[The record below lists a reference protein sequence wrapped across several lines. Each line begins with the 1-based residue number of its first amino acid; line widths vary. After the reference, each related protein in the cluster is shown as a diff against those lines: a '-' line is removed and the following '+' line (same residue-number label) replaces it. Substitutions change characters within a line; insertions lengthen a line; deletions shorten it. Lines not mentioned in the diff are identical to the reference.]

1 MTYFWFQLW
10 REWKLSVAEIVN
22 FFPES
27 NIIFSG
33 SWVLILENIE
43 KSYLQENFYKL
54 GWTIKIFELDFFAN
68 IEDIYELTLKSD
80 LEAVYEEILKYSE
93 KSEWKF
99 KYSLNLFWS
108 KNLKLENIL
117 KNTKKIFKSKNIS
130 ARYFNKDDWKN
141 LSSGQIIWNNIL
153 KKWFDFNLVDLWG
166 IFYFWKTIQVQDIDS
181 YSKRDFSK
189 NRDMQV
195 GMLPPKL
202 CQIMINIWRKN
213 IFKNIENL
221 NIYDPFVGLAT
232 VLIEALN
239 MGILWVFW
247 SDLNEKMVDESRKNI
262 SDFISK
268 NLLKNISFKIEK
280 LNAKFINESEI
291 LQKEKIDL
299 IVTEWYLW
307 EIMTKKNIS
316 LDRINKQ
323 KESLLSIYSKFF
335 ENLAKVDFSWKI
347 VICFPFWELNGKFI
361 YFNEILEILNKFCV
375 IENIFKNSEINLSSK
390 SGSLLYKREKQ
401 LVWREIFKLKI
412 KKI

>member
-33 SWVLILENIE
+33 SWVLILGNIE

-68 IEDIYELTLKSD
+68 IEDIYESI
-80 LEAVYEEILKYSE
+80 LETALNT
-93 KSEWKF
+93 EWKF
-99 KYSLNLFWS
+99 KYSLNLFWEKS
-108 KNLKLENIL
+108 LKLENIL
-117 KNTKKIFKSKNIS
+117 KKTKNLLKNKSIS

-141 LSSGQIIWNNIL
+141 LSSAQILGNSIL
-153 KKWFDFNLVDLWG
+153 KKWFDFNIINLWN
-166 IFYFWKTIQVQDIDS
+166 IFYFGKTLEVQDIDS

-202 CQIMINIWRKN
+202 CQMMINIWKESKDCESKN
-213 IFKNIENL
+213 V
-221 NIYDPFVGLAT
+221 YDPFVWLGT

-239 MGILWVFW
+239 MWIPQVFW
-247 SDLNEKMVDESRKNI
+247 SDLSEKMVDESRKNI

-268 NLLKNISFKIEK
+268 NWLKNISFKIEK

-291 LQKEKIDL
+291 LKKEKIDL

-347 VICFPFWELNGKFI
+347 VICFPFWEINGKFI
-361 YFNEILEILNKFCV
+361 YFDEILEILNKFCV

-401 LVWREIFKLKI
+401 LVWREIYLVSLK
-412 KKI
+412 KN

>member
-10 REWKLSVAEIVN
+10 REWKLSVAELIN
-22 FFPES
+22 FFPKSE
-27 NIIFSG
+27 IIFCG
-33 SWVLILENIE
+33 SWVLILGNIE

-68 IEDIYELTLKSD
+68 IEDIYESI
-80 LEAVYEEILKYSE
+80 LETALNT
-93 KSEWKF
+93 EWKF
-99 KYSLNLFWS
+99 KYSLNLFWNKS
-108 KNLKLENIL
+108 LKLENIL
-117 KNTKKIFKSKNIS
+117 KKTKNLLKNKSIS

-141 LSSGQIIWNNIL
+141 LSSAQILGNSIL
-153 KKWFDFNLVDLWG
+153 KKWFDFNIINLWN
-166 IFYFWKTIQVQDIDS
+166 IFYFGKTLEVQDIDA

-202 CQIMINIWRKN
+202 CQMMINIWKESKDCESKN
-213 IFKNIENL
+213 V
-221 NIYDPFVGLAT
+221 YDPFVWLGT

-239 MGILWVFW
+239 MWIPQVFW
-247 SDLNEKMVDESRKNI
+247 SDLSEKMVDESRKNI

-335 ENLAKVDFSWKI
+335 ENLAKVDFSWRI

>member
-33 SWVLILENIE
+33 SWVLILGNIE

-68 IEDIYELTLKSD
+68 IEDIYESI
-80 LEAVYEEILKYSE
+80 LETALNT
-93 KSEWKF
+93 EWKF
-99 KYSLNLFWS
+99 KYSLNLFWDKS
-108 KNLKLENIL
+108 LKLENIL
-117 KNTKKIFKSKNIS
+117 KKTKNLLKNKSIS

-141 LSSGQIIWNNIL
+141 LSSAQILGNSIL
-153 KKWFDFNLVDLWG
+153 KKWLDFNIINLWN
-166 IFYFWKTIQVQDIDS
+166 IFYFGKTLEVQDIDA

-202 CQIMINIWRKN
+202 CQMMINIWKESKDCESKN
-213 IFKNIENL
+213 V
-221 NIYDPFVGLAT
+221 YDPFVWLGT

-239 MGILWVFW
+239 MWIPQVFW
-247 SDLNEKMVDESRKNI
+247 SDLSEKMVDESRKNI

-335 ENLAKVDFSWKI
+335 ENLAKVDFPWRI

>member
-1 MTYFWFQLW
+1 MNYFWFQLW
-10 REWKLSVAEIVN
+10 REWKLSIAEILAI
-22 FFPES
+22 FPDSE
-27 NIIFSG
+27 ILFSG
-33 SWVLILENIE
+33 SSVLILWNILKE
-43 KSYLQENFYKL
+43 DILVNFSKIW
-54 GWTIKIFELDFFAN
+54 WTIKVFEL
-68 IEDIYELTLKSD
+68 ELQPD
-80 LEAVYEEILKYSE
+80 LEAVYSEILEYSQ

-347 VICFPFWELNGKFI
+347 VICFPFWELNWKYI
-361 YFNEILEILNKFCV
+361 YFSEILETLQKHCI
-375 IENIFKNSEINLSSK
+375 IESIFENTEFNLATK
-390 SGSLLYKREKQ
+390 TWSLLYKREKQ

-412 KKI
+412 RK

>member
-1 MTYFWFQLW
+1 
-10 REWKLSVAEIVN
+10 
-22 FFPES
+22 
-27 NIIFSG
+27 
-33 SWVLILENIE
+33 
-43 KSYLQENFYKL
+43 
-54 GWTIKIFELDFFAN
+54 
-68 IEDIYELTLKSD
+68 
-80 LEAVYEEILKYSE
+80 
-93 KSEWKF
+93 
-99 KYSLNLFWS
+99 
-108 KNLKLENIL
+108 
-117 KNTKKIFKSKNIS
+117 
-130 ARYFNKDDWKN
+130 
-141 LSSGQIIWNNIL
+141 
-153 KKWFDFNLVDLWG
+153 
-166 IFYFWKTIQVQDIDS
+166 
-181 YSKRDFSK
+181 
-189 NRDMQV
+189 
-195 GMLPPKL
+195 MLPPKL
-202 CQIMINIWRKN
+202 CQIMINIWINREKLWEKWD
-213 IFKNIENL
+213 FS
-221 NIYDPFVGLAT
+221 IYDPFVWLGT

-239 MGILWVFW
+239 SWYSRVFW
-247 SDLNEKMVDESRKNI
+247 SDLSEKMVDESRKNI
-262 SDFISK
+262 SDFINK

-323 KESLLSIYSKFF
+323 KESLLSIYLKFF
-335 ENLAKVDFSWKI
+335 ENLAKVDFSWRI

>member
-33 SWVLILENIE
+33 SWVLILGNIE

-68 IEDIYELTLKSD
+68 IEDIYESI
-80 LEAVYEEILKYSE
+80 LETALNT
-93 KSEWKF
+93 EWKF
-99 KYSLNLFWS
+99 KYSLNLFWDKS
-108 KNLKLENIL
+108 LKLENIL
-117 KNTKKIFKSKNIS
+117 KKTKNLLKNKSIS

-141 LSSGQIIWNNIL
+141 LSSAQILGNSIL
-153 KKWFDFNLVDLWG
+153 KKWFDFNIINLWN
-166 IFYFWKTIQVQDIDS
+166 IFYFGKTLEVQDIDS

-202 CQIMINIWRKN
+202 CQMMINIWKESKDCESKN
-213 IFKNIENL
+213 V
-221 NIYDPFVGLAT
+221 YDPFVWLGT

-239 MGILWVFW
+239 MWIPQVFW
-247 SDLNEKMVDESRKNI
+247 SDLSEKMVDESRKNI

-268 NLLKNISFKIEK
+268 NWLKNISFKIEK

-307 EIMTKKNIS
+307 EIMTKKNTS

-347 VICFPFWELNGKFI
+347 VICLPFWELNGKFI

>member
-33 SWVLILENIE
+33 SWVLILGNIE

-68 IEDIYELTLKSD
+68 IEDIYESI
-80 LEAVYEEILKYSE
+80 LETALNT
-93 KSEWKF
+93 EWKF
-99 KYSLNLFWS
+99 KYSLNLFWEKS
-108 KNLKLENIL
+108 LKLEDIL
-117 KNTKKIFKSKNIS
+117 KKTKNLLKNKSIS

-141 LSSGQIIWNNIL
+141 LSSAQILGNSIL
-153 KKWFDFNLVDLWG
+153 KKWFDFNIINLWN
-166 IFYFWKTIQVQDIDS
+166 IFYFGKTLEVQDIDS

-202 CQIMINIWRKN
+202 CQMMINIWKESKDCESKN
-213 IFKNIENL
+213 V
-221 NIYDPFVGLAT
+221 YDPFVWLGT

-239 MGILWVFW
+239 MWIPQVFW
-247 SDLNEKMVDESRKNI
+247 SDLSEKMVDESRKNI

-335 ENLAKVDFSWKI
+335 ENLAKVDFSWRI

>member
-1 MTYFWFQLW
+1 MNYFWFQLW
-10 REWKLSVAEIVN
+10 REWKLSIAEILAV
-22 FFPES
+22 FPDCEVL
-27 NIIFSG
+27 FSG
-33 SWVLILENIE
+33 NSILILWNISKE
-43 KSYLQENFYKL
+43 DISTNFSKI
-54 GWTIKIFELDFFAN
+54 GWTIKVF
-68 IEDIYELTLKSD
+68 ELTLKSD

-347 VICFPFWELNGKFI
+347 VICFPFWELNWKYI
-361 YFNEILEILNKFCV
+361 YFSEILETLQKHCIIESIFENTKF
-375 IENIFKNSEINLSSK
+375 NLATK
-390 SGSLLYKREKQ
+390 TWSLLYKREKQ

-412 KKI
+412 RK

>member
-10 REWKLSVAEIVN
+10 REWKLSVAELIN
-22 FFPES
+22 FFPKSE
-27 NIIFSG
+27 IIFCG
-33 SWVLILENIE
+33 SWVLILGNIE

-68 IEDIYELTLKSD
+68 IEDIYESI
-80 LEAVYEEILKYSE
+80 LETALNT
-93 KSEWKF
+93 EWKF
-99 KYSLNLFWS
+99 KYSLNLFWEKS
-108 KNLKLENIL
+108 LKLENIL
-117 KNTKKIFKSKNIS
+117 KKTKNLLKNKSIS

-141 LSSGQIIWNNIL
+141 LSSAQILGNSIL
-153 KKWFDFNLVDLWG
+153 KKWFDFNIINLWN
-166 IFYFWKTIQVQDIDS
+166 IFYFGKTLEVQDIDS

-202 CQIMINIWRKN
+202 CQMMINIWKESKDCESKN
-213 IFKNIENL
+213 V
-221 NIYDPFVGLAT
+221 YDPFVWLGT

-239 MGILWVFW
+239 MWIPQVFW
-247 SDLNEKMVDESRKNI
+247 SDLSEKMVDESRKNI

-268 NLLKNISFKIEK
+268 NWLKNISFKIEK

-347 VICFPFWELNGKFI
+347 VICFPFWELNWKYI
-361 YFNEILEILNKFCV
+361 YFSEILETLQKHCI
-375 IENIFKNSEINLSSK
+375 IENIFENTEFNLATK
-390 SGSLLYKREKQ
+390 TWSLLYKRKKQ
-401 LVWREIFKLKI
+401 LVWREIYLVSLK
-412 KKI
+412 KN

>member
-33 SWVLILENIE
+33 SWVLILGNIE

-68 IEDIYELTLKSD
+68 IEDIYESI
-80 LEAVYEEILKYSE
+80 LETALNT
-93 KSEWKF
+93 EWKF
-99 KYSLNLFWS
+99 KYSLNLFWDKS
-108 KNLKLENIL
+108 LKLENIL
-117 KNTKKIFKSKNIS
+117 KKTKNLLKNKSIS

-141 LSSGQIIWNNIL
+141 LSSAQILGNSIL
-153 KKWFDFNLVDLWG
+153 KKWFDFNIINLWN
-166 IFYFWKTIQVQDIDS
+166 IFYFGKTLEVQDIDA

-202 CQIMINIWRKN
+202 CQMMINIWKESKDCESKN
-213 IFKNIENL
+213 V
-221 NIYDPFVGLAT
+221 YDPFVWLGT

-239 MGILWVFW
+239 MWIPQVFW
-247 SDLNEKMVDESRKNI
+247 SDLSEKMVDESRKNI

-335 ENLAKVDFSWKI
+335 ENLAKVDFSWRI

>member
-33 SWVLILENIE
+33 SWVLILGNIE

-68 IEDIYELTLKSD
+68 IEDIYESI
-80 LEAVYEEILKYSE
+80 LETALNT
-93 KSEWKF
+93 EWKF
-99 KYSLNLFWS
+99 KYSLNLFWEKS
-108 KNLKLENIL
+108 LKLENIL
-117 KNTKKIFKSKNIS
+117 KKTKNLLKNKSIS

-141 LSSGQIIWNNIL
+141 LSSAQILRNSIL
-153 KKWFDFNLVDLWG
+153 KKWFDFNIINLWN
-166 IFYFWKTIQVQDIDS
+166 IFYFGKTLEVQDIDS

-202 CQIMINIWRKN
+202 CQMMINIWKESKDCESKN
-213 IFKNIENL
+213 V
-221 NIYDPFVGLAT
+221 YDPFVWLGT

-239 MGILWVFW
+239 MWIPQVFW
-247 SDLNEKMVDESRKNI
+247 SDLSEKMVDESRKNI

-268 NLLKNISFKIEK
+268 NWLKNISFKIEK

-291 LQKEKIDL
+291 LKKEKIDL

-347 VICFPFWELNGKFI
+347 VICFPFWEINGKFI
-361 YFNEILEILNKFCV
+361 YFDEILEILNKFCV

>member
-33 SWVLILENIE
+33 SWVLILGNIE

-68 IEDIYELTLKSD
+68 IEDIYESI
-80 LEAVYEEILKYSE
+80 LETALNT
-93 KSEWKF
+93 EWKF
-99 KYSLNLFWS
+99 KYSLNLFWEKS
-108 KNLKLENIL
+108 LKLENIL
-117 KNTKKIFKSKNIS
+117 KKTKNLLKNKSIS

-141 LSSGQIIWNNIL
+141 LSSAQILGNSIL
-153 KKWFDFNLVDLWG
+153 KKWFDFNIINLWN
-166 IFYFWKTIQVQDIDS
+166 IFYFGKTLEVQDIDS

-202 CQIMINIWRKN
+202 CQMMINIWKESKDCESKN
-213 IFKNIENL
+213 V
-221 NIYDPFVGLAT
+221 YDPFVWLGT

-239 MGILWVFW
+239 MWIPKVFW
-247 SDLNEKMVDESRKNI
+247 SDLSEKMVDESRKNI

-268 NLLKNISFKIEK
+268 NWLKNISFKIEK

-291 LQKEKIDL
+291 LKKEKIDL

-335 ENLAKVDFSWKI
+335 ENLAKVDFSWRI

>member
-33 SWVLILENIE
+33 SWVLILGNIE

-68 IEDIYELTLKSD
+68 IEDIYESI
-80 LEAVYEEILKYSE
+80 LETALNT
-93 KSEWKF
+93 EWKF
-99 KYSLNLFWS
+99 KYSLNLFWNKS
-108 KNLKLENIL
+108 LKLENIL
-117 KNTKKIFKSKNIS
+117 KKTKNLLKNKSIS

-141 LSSGQIIWNNIL
+141 LSSAQILGNSIL
-153 KKWFDFNLVDLWG
+153 KKWFDFNIINLWN
-166 IFYFWKTIQVQDIDS
+166 IFYFGKTLEVQDIDA

-202 CQIMINIWRKN
+202 CQMMINIWKESKDCESKN
-213 IFKNIENL
+213 V
-221 NIYDPFVGLAT
+221 YDPFVWLGT

-239 MGILWVFW
+239 MWIPQVFW
-247 SDLNEKMVDESRKNI
+247 SDLSEKMVDESRKDI

-347 VICFPFWELNGKFI
+347 VICFPFWELNWKYI
-361 YFNEILEILNKFCV
+361 YFSEILETLQKHCI
-375 IENIFKNSEINLSSK
+375 IENIFENTEFNLATK
-390 SGSLLYKREKQ
+390 TWSLLYKREKQ

-412 KKI
+412 KI

>member
-10 REWKLSVAEIVN
+10 REWKLSVAELIN
-22 FFPES
+22 FFPKSE
-27 NIIFSG
+27 IIFCG
-33 SWVLILENIE
+33 SWVLILGNIE

-68 IEDIYELTLKSD
+68 IEDIYESI
-80 LEAVYEEILKYSE
+80 LETALNT
-93 KSEWKF
+93 EWKF
-99 KYSLNLFWS
+99 KYSLNLFWNKS
-108 KNLKLENIL
+108 LKLENIL
-117 KNTKKIFKSKNIS
+117 KKTKNLLKNKSIS

-141 LSSGQIIWNNIL
+141 LSSAQILGNSIL
-153 KKWFDFNLVDLWG
+153 KKWFDFNIINLWN
-166 IFYFWKTIQVQDIDS
+166 IFYFGKTLEVQDIDA

-202 CQIMINIWRKN
+202 CQMMINIWKESKDCESKN
-213 IFKNIENL
+213 V
-221 NIYDPFVGLAT
+221 YDPFVWLGT

-239 MGILWVFW
+239 MWIPQVFW
-247 SDLNEKMVDESRKNI
+247 SDLSEKMVDESRKNI

-347 VICFPFWELNGKFI
+347 VICFPFWELNWKYI
-361 YFNEILEILNKFCV
+361 YFSEILETLQKHCI
-375 IENIFKNSEINLSSK
+375 IENIFENTEFNLATK
-390 SGSLLYKREKQ
+390 TWSLLYKREKQ

-412 KKI
+412 KI

>member
-33 SWVLILENIE
+33 SWVLILGNIE

-68 IEDIYELTLKSD
+68 IEDIYESI
-80 LEAVYEEILKYSE
+80 LETALNT
-93 KSEWKF
+93 EWKF
-99 KYSLNLFWS
+99 KYSLNLFWEKS
-108 KNLKLENIL
+108 LKLENIL
-117 KNTKKIFKSKNIS
+117 KKTKNLLKNKSIS

-141 LSSGQIIWNNIL
+141 LSSAQILGNSIL
-153 KKWFDFNLVDLWG
+153 KKWFDFNIINLWN
-166 IFYFWKTIQVQDIDS
+166 IFYFGKTLEVQDIDS

-202 CQIMINIWRKN
+202 CQMMINIWKESKDCESKN
-213 IFKNIENL
+213 V
-221 NIYDPFVGLAT
+221 YDPFVWLGT

-239 MGILWVFW
+239 MWIPKVFW
-247 SDLNEKMVDESRKNI
+247 SDLSEKMVDESRKNI

-268 NLLKNISFKIEK
+268 NWLKNISFKIEK

-299 IVTEWYLW
+299 IITEWYLW

-335 ENLAKVDFSWKI
+335 ENLVKVDFSWRI

-412 KKI
+412 KI

>member
-1 MTYFWFQLW
+1 MNYFGFQLG
-10 REWKLSVAEIVN
+10 REWKLSIAEILAI
-22 FFPES
+22 FPDSE
-27 NIIFSG
+27 ILFSG
-33 SWVLILENIE
+33 SSVLILGNILKE
-43 KSYLQENFYKL
+43 DISTNFSKI
-54 GWTIKIFELDFFAN
+54 GGTIKIFELDFFAN
-68 IEDIYELTLKSD
+68 IEDIYESI
-80 LEAVYEEILKYSE
+80 LETALNTEG
-93 KSEWKF
+93 KF
-99 KYSLNLFWS
+99 KYSLNLFGDKS
-108 KNLKLENIL
+108 LKLENIL
-117 KNTKKIFKSKNIS
+117 KKTKNLLKNKSIS
-130 ARYFNKDDWKN
+130 ARYFNKDDGKN
-141 LSSGQIIWNNIL
+141 LSSAQILGNSIL
-153 KKWFDFNLVDLWG
+153 KKGLDFNIINLG
-166 IFYFWKTIQVQDIDS
+166 NIFYFGKTLEVQDIDA

-202 CQIMINIWRKN
+202 CQMMINIGKESKDCESKN
-213 IFKNIENL
+213 V
-221 NIYDPFVGLAT
+221 YDPFVGLGT

-239 MGILWVFW
+239 MGIPQVFG
-247 SDLNEKMVDESRKNI
+247 SDLSEKMVDESRKNI

-299 IVTEWYLW
+299 IVTEGYLG

-335 ENLAKVDFSWKI
+335 ENLAKVDFPGRI

-401 LVWREIFKLKI
+401 LVGREIFKLKI

>member
-33 SWVLILENIE
+33 SWVLILGNIE

-68 IEDIYELTLKSD
+68 IEDIYESI
-80 LEAVYEEILKYSE
+80 LETALNT
-93 KSEWKF
+93 EWKF
-99 KYSLNLFWS
+99 KYSLNLFWEKS
-108 KNLKLENIL
+108 LKLENIL
-117 KNTKKIFKSKNIS
+117 KKTKNLLKNKSIS

-141 LSSGQIIWNNIL
+141 LSSAQILGNSIL
-153 KKWFDFNLVDLWG
+153 KKWFDFNIINLWN
-166 IFYFWKTIQVQDIDS
+166 IFYFGKTLEVQDIDA

-202 CQIMINIWRKN
+202 CQMMINIWKESKDCESKN
-213 IFKNIENL
+213 V
-221 NIYDPFVGLAT
+221 YDPFVWLGT

-239 MGILWVFW
+239 MWIPQVFW
-247 SDLNEKMVDESRKNI
+247 SDLSEKMVDESRKNI
-262 SDFISK
+262 SDFINK

-335 ENLAKVDFSWKI
+335 ENLAKVDFSWRI

>member
-33 SWVLILENIE
+33 SWVLILGNIE

-68 IEDIYELTLKSD
+68 IEDIYESI
-80 LEAVYEEILKYSE
+80 LETALNT
-93 KSEWKF
+93 EWKF
-99 KYSLNLFWS
+99 KYSLNLFWEKS
-108 KNLKLENIL
+108 LKLENIL
-117 KNTKKIFKSKNIS
+117 KKTKNLLKNKSIS

-141 LSSGQIIWNNIL
+141 LSSAQILGNSIL
-153 KKWFDFNLVDLWG
+153 KKWFDFNIINLWN
-166 IFYFWKTIQVQDIDS
+166 IFYFGKTLEVQDIDS

-195 GMLPPKL
+195 WMLPPKL
-202 CQIMINIWRKN
+202 CQMMINIWKESKDCESKN
-213 IFKNIENL
+213 V
-221 NIYDPFVGLAT
+221 YDPFVWLGT

-239 MGILWVFW
+239 MWISQVFW
-247 SDLNEKMVDESRKNI
+247 SDLSEKMVDESRKNI

>member
-33 SWVLILENIE
+33 SWVLILGNIE

-68 IEDIYELTLKSD
+68 IEDIYESI
-80 LEAVYEEILKYSE
+80 LETALNT
-93 KSEWKF
+93 EWKF
-99 KYSLNLFWS
+99 KYSLNLFWEKS
-108 KNLKLENIL
+108 LKLENIL
-117 KNTKKIFKSKNIS
+117 KKTKNLLKNKSIS

-141 LSSGQIIWNNIL
+141 LSSAQILGNSIL
-153 KKWFDFNLVDLWG
+153 KKWFDFNIINLWN
-166 IFYFWKTIQVQDIDS
+166 IFYFGKTLEVQDIDS

-189 NRDMQV
+189 NRDIQV

-202 CQIMINIWRKN
+202 CQMMINIWKESKDCESKN
-213 IFKNIENL
+213 V
-221 NIYDPFVGLAT
+221 YDPFVWLGT

-239 MGILWVFW
+239 MWISQVFW
-247 SDLNEKMVDESRKNI
+247 SDLSEKMVDESRKNI

>member
-10 REWKLSVAEIVN
+10 REWKLSVAELIN
-22 FFPES
+22 FFPKSE
-27 NIIFSG
+27 IIFCG
-33 SWVLILENIE
+33 SWVLILGNIE

-68 IEDIYELTLKSD
+68 IEDIYESI
-80 LEAVYEEILKYSE
+80 LETALNT
-93 KSEWKF
+93 EWKF
-99 KYSLNLFWS
+99 KYSLNLFWEKS
-108 KNLKLENIL
+108 LKLENIL
-117 KNTKKIFKSKNIS
+117 KKTKNLLKNKSIS

-141 LSSGQIIWNNIL
+141 LSSAQILGNSIL
-153 KKWFDFNLVDLWG
+153 KKWFDFNIINLWN
-166 IFYFWKTIQVQDIDS
+166 IFYFGKTLEVQDIDS

-202 CQIMINIWRKN
+202 CQMMINIWKESKDCESKN
-213 IFKNIENL
+213 V
-221 NIYDPFVGLAT
+221 YDPFVWLGT

-239 MGILWVFW
+239 MWIPQVFW
-247 SDLNEKMVDESRKNI
+247 SDLSEKMVDESRKNI

-268 NLLKNISFKIEK
+268 NWLKNISFKIEK

-347 VICFPFWELNGKFI
+347 VICFPFWELNWKYI
-361 YFNEILEILNKFCV
+361 YFSEILETLQKHCI
-375 IENIFKNSEINLSSK
+375 IENIFENTEFNLATK
-390 SGSLLYKREKQ
+390 TWSLLYKREKQ
-401 LVWREIFKLKI
+401 LVWREIYLVSLK
-412 KKI
+412 KN

>member
-10 REWKLSVAEIVN
+10 REWKLSVAELIN
-22 FFPES
+22 FFPKSE
-27 NIIFSG
+27 IIFCG
-33 SWVLILENIE
+33 SWVLILGNIE

-68 IEDIYELTLKSD
+68 IEDIYESI
-80 LEAVYEEILKYSE
+80 LETALNT
-93 KSEWKF
+93 EWKF
-99 KYSLNLFWS
+99 KYSLNLFWKKS
-108 KNLKLENIL
+108 LKLENIL
-117 KNTKKIFKSKNIS
+117 KKTKNLLKNKSIS

-141 LSSGQIIWNNIL
+141 LSSAQILGNSIL
-153 KKWFDFNLVDLWG
+153 KKWFDFNIINLWN
-166 IFYFWKTIQVQDIDS
+166 IFYFGKTLEVQDIDA

-202 CQIMINIWRKN
+202 CQMMINIWKESKDCESKN
-213 IFKNIENL
+213 V
-221 NIYDPFVGLAT
+221 YDPFVWLGT

-239 MGILWVFW
+239 MWIPQVFW
-247 SDLNEKMVDESRKNI
+247 SDLSEKMVDESRKNI

-335 ENLAKVDFSWKI
+335 ENLAKVDFSWRI

>member
-1 MTYFWFQLW
+1 MMYFWFQLW

-33 SWVLILENIE
+33 SWVLILGNIE

-54 GWTIKIFELDFFAN
+54 GWTIKIFELGFFAN
-68 IEDIYELTLKSD
+68 IEDIYESI
-80 LEAVYEEILKYSE
+80 LETALNT
-93 KSEWKF
+93 EWKF
-99 KYSLNLFWS
+99 KYSLNLFWEKS
-108 KNLKLENIL
+108 LKLENIL
-117 KNTKKIFKSKNIS
+117 KKTKNLLKNKSIS

-141 LSSGQIIWNNIL
+141 LSSAQILGNSIL
-153 KKWFDFNLVDLWG
+153 KKWFDFNIINLWN
-166 IFYFWKTIQVQDIDS
+166 IFYFGKTLEVQDIDS

-202 CQIMINIWRKN
+202 CQMMINIWKESKDCESKN
-213 IFKNIENL
+213 V
-221 NIYDPFVGLAT
+221 YDPFVWLGT

-239 MGILWVFW
+239 MWIPQVFW
-247 SDLNEKMVDESRKNI
+247 SDLSEKMVDESRKNI

-268 NLLKNISFKIEK
+268 NWLKNISFKIEK

-335 ENLAKVDFSWKI
+335 ENLAKVDFSWRI

-375 IENIFKNSEINLSSK
+375 IENIFKNNEINLSSK

>member
-33 SWVLILENIE
+33 SWVLILGNIE

-68 IEDIYELTLKSD
+68 IEDIYESI
-80 LEAVYEEILKYSE
+80 LETALNT
-93 KSEWKF
+93 EWKF
-99 KYSLNLFWS
+99 KYSLNLFWNKS
-108 KNLKLENIL
+108 LKLENIL
-117 KNTKKIFKSKNIS
+117 KKTKNLLKNKSIS

-141 LSSGQIIWNNIL
+141 LSSAQILGNSIL
-153 KKWFDFNLVDLWG
+153 KKWFDFNIINLWN
-166 IFYFWKTIQVQDIDS
+166 IFYFGKTLEVQDIDA

-202 CQIMINIWRKN
+202 CQMMINIWKESKDCESKN
-213 IFKNIENL
+213 V
-221 NIYDPFVGLAT
+221 YDPFVWLGT

-239 MGILWVFW
+239 MWIPQVFW
-247 SDLNEKMVDESRKNI
+247 SDLSEKMVDESRKNI

-268 NLLKNISFKIEK
+268 NLLKNISFKIETS
-280 LNAKFINESEI
+280 NAKFINESEI

-347 VICFPFWELNGKFI
+347 VICFPFWELNWKYI
-361 YFNEILEILNKFCV
+361 YFSEILETLQKHCI
-375 IENIFKNSEINLSSK
+375 IENIFENTEFNLATK
-390 SGSLLYKREKQ
+390 TWSLLYKREKQ

-412 KKI
+412 KI

>member
-10 REWKLSVAEIVN
+10 REWKLSVAELIN
-22 FFPES
+22 FFPKSE
-27 NIIFSG
+27 IIFCG
-33 SWVLILENIE
+33 SWVLILGNIE

-68 IEDIYELTLKSD
+68 IEDIYESI
-80 LEAVYEEILKYSE
+80 LETALNT
-93 KSEWKF
+93 EWKF
-99 KYSLNLFWS
+99 KYSLNLFWEKS
-108 KNLKLENIL
+108 LKLENIL
-117 KNTKKIFKSKNIS
+117 KKTKNLLKNKSIS

-141 LSSGQIIWNNIL
+141 LSSAQILGNSIL
-153 KKWFDFNLVDLWG
+153 KKWFDFNIINLWN
-166 IFYFWKTIQVQDIDS
+166 IFYFGKTLEVQDIDS

-202 CQIMINIWRKN
+202 CQMMINIWKESKDCESKN
-213 IFKNIENL
+213 V
-221 NIYDPFVGLAT
+221 YDPFVWLGT

-239 MGILWVFW
+239 MWISQVFW
-247 SDLNEKMVDESRKNI
+247 SDLSEKMVDESRKNI

-268 NLLKNISFKIEK
+268 NWLKNISFKIEK

-335 ENLAKVDFSWKI
+335 ENLAKVDFSWRI

>member
-33 SWVLILENIE
+33 SWVLILGNIE

-68 IEDIYELTLKSD
+68 IEDIYESI
-80 LEAVYEEILKYSE
+80 LETALNT
-93 KSEWKF
+93 EWKF
-99 KYSLNLFWS
+99 KYSLNLFWEKS
-108 KNLKLENIL
+108 LKLENIL
-117 KNTKKIFKSKNIS
+117 KKTKNLLKNKSIS

-141 LSSGQIIWNNIL
+141 LSSAQILGNSIL
-153 KKWFDFNLVDLWG
+153 KKWFDFNIINLWN
-166 IFYFWKTIQVQDIDS
+166 IFYFGKTLEVQDIDA

-202 CQIMINIWRKN
+202 CQMMINIWKESKDCESKN
-213 IFKNIENL
+213 V
-221 NIYDPFVGLAT
+221 YDPFVWLGT

-239 MGILWVFW
+239 SWYSRVFW
-247 SDLNEKMVDESRKNI
+247 SDLSEKMVDESRKNI
-262 SDFISK
+262 SDFINK

-335 ENLAKVDFSWKI
+335 ENLAKVDFPWRI

>member
-33 SWVLILENIE
+33 SWVLILGNIE

-68 IEDIYELTLKSD
+68 IEDIYESI
-80 LEAVYEEILKYSE
+80 LETALNT
-93 KSEWKF
+93 EWKF
-99 KYSLNLFWS
+99 KYSLNLFWNKS
-108 KNLKLENIL
+108 LKLENIL
-117 KNTKKIFKSKNIS
+117 KKTKNLLKNKSIS

-141 LSSGQIIWNNIL
+141 LSSAQILGNSIL
-153 KKWFDFNLVDLWG
+153 KKWFDFNIINLWN
-166 IFYFWKTIQVQDIDS
+166 IFYFGKTLEVQDIDA

-202 CQIMINIWRKN
+202 CQMMINIWKESKDCESKN
-213 IFKNIENL
+213 V
-221 NIYDPFVGLAT
+221 YDPFVWLGT

-239 MGILWVFW
+239 MWIPQVFW
-247 SDLNEKMVDESRKNI
+247 SDLSEKMVDESRKNI

-347 VICFPFWELNGKFI
+347 VICFPFWELNWKYI
-361 YFNEILEILNKFCV
+361 YFSEILETLQKHCI
-375 IENIFKNSEINLSSK
+375 IENIFENTEFNLATK
-390 SGSLLYKREKQ
+390 TWSLLYKREKQ

-412 KKI
+412 KI

>member
-10 REWKLSVAEIVN
+10 REWKLSLAEIVN

-33 SWVLILENIE
+33 SWVLILGNIE

-68 IEDIYELTLKSD
+68 IEDIYESI
-80 LEAVYEEILKYSE
+80 LETALNT
-93 KSEWKF
+93 EWKF
-99 KYSLNLFWS
+99 KYSLNLFWEKS
-108 KNLKLENIL
+108 LKLENIL
-117 KNTKKIFKSKNIS
+117 KKTKNLLKNKSIS

-141 LSSGQIIWNNIL
+141 LSSAQILGNSIL
-153 KKWFDFNLVDLWG
+153 KKWFDFNIINLWN
-166 IFYFWKTIQVQDIDS
+166 IFYFGKTLEVQDIDS

-202 CQIMINIWRKN
+202 CQMMINIWKESKDCESKN
-213 IFKNIENL
+213 V
-221 NIYDPFVGLAT
+221 YDPFVWLGT

-239 MGILWVFW
+239 MWISQVFW
-247 SDLNEKMVDESRKNI
+247 SDLSEKMVDESRKNI

-335 ENLAKVDFSWKI
+335 ENLAKVDFSWRI

>member
-33 SWVLILENIE
+33 SWVLILGNIE

-68 IEDIYELTLKSD
+68 IEDIYESV
-80 LEAVYEEILKYSE
+80 LETALNT
-93 KSEWKF
+93 EWKF
-99 KYSLNLFWS
+99 KYSLNLFWEKS
-108 KNLKLENIL
+108 LKLENIL
-117 KNTKKIFKSKNIS
+117 KKTKNLLKNKSIS

-141 LSSGQIIWNNIL
+141 LSSAQILGNSIL
-153 KKWFDFNLVDLWG
+153 KKWFDFNIINLWN
-166 IFYFWKTIQVQDIDS
+166 IFYFGKTLEVQDIDS

-202 CQIMINIWRKN
+202 CQMMINIWKESKDCESKN
-213 IFKNIENL
+213 V
-221 NIYDPFVGLAT
+221 YDPFVWLGT

-239 MGILWVFW
+239 MWISQVFW
-247 SDLNEKMVDESRKNI
+247 SDLSEKMVDESRKNI

-291 LQKEKIDL
+291 LKKEKIDL

-335 ENLAKVDFSWKI
+335 ENLAKVYFTLKF
-347 VICFPFWELNGKFI
+347 VICYPFW
-361 YFNEILEILNKFCV
+361 
-375 IENIFKNSEINLSSK
+375 
-390 SGSLLYKREKQ
+390 
-401 LVWREIFKLKI
+401 
-412 KKI
+412 

>member
-10 REWKLSVAEIVN
+10 REWKLSVAELIN
-22 FFPES
+22 FFPKSE
-27 NIIFSG
+27 IIFCG
-33 SWVLILENIE
+33 SWVLILGNIE

-68 IEDIYELTLKSD
+68 IEDIYESI
-80 LEAVYEEILKYSE
+80 LETALNT
-93 KSEWKF
+93 EWKF
-99 KYSLNLFWS
+99 KYSLNLFWEKS
-108 KNLKLENIL
+108 LKLENIL
-117 KNTKKIFKSKNIS
+117 KKTKNLLKNKLIS

-141 LSSGQIIWNNIL
+141 LSSAQILGNSIL
-153 KKWFDFNLVDLWG
+153 KKWFDFNIINLWN
-166 IFYFWKTIQVQDIDS
+166 IFYFGKTLEVQDIDS

-202 CQIMINIWRKN
+202 CQMMINIWKESKDCESKN
-213 IFKNIENL
+213 V
-221 NIYDPFVGLAT
+221 YDPFVWLGT

-239 MGILWVFW
+239 MWIPQVFW
-247 SDLNEKMVDESRKNI
+247 SDLSEKMVDESRKNI

-268 NLLKNISFKIEK
+268 NWLKNISFKIEK

-347 VICFPFWELNGKFI
+347 VICFPFWEINGKFI
-361 YFNEILEILNKFCV
+361 YFDETLEILNKFCV
-375 IENIFKNSEINLSSK
+375 IENIFKSSEINLSSK

>member
-10 REWKLSVAEIVN
+10 REWKLSVAELIN
-22 FFPES
+22 FFPKSE
-27 NIIFSG
+27 IIFCG
-33 SWVLILENIE
+33 SWVLILGNIE

-68 IEDIYELTLKSD
+68 IEDIYESI
-80 LEAVYEEILKYSE
+80 LETALNT
-93 KSEWKF
+93 EWKF
-99 KYSLNLFWS
+99 KYSLNLFWEKS
-108 KNLKLENIL
+108 LKLENIL
-117 KNTKKIFKSKNIS
+117 KKTKNLLKNKSIS

-141 LSSGQIIWNNIL
+141 LSSAQILGNSIL
-153 KKWFDFNLVDLWG
+153 KKWFDFNIINLWN
-166 IFYFWKTIQVQDIDS
+166 IFYFGKTLEVQDIDS

-202 CQIMINIWRKN
+202 CQMMINIWKESKDCESKN
-213 IFKNIENL
+213 V
-221 NIYDPFVGLAT
+221 YDPFVWLGT

-239 MGILWVFW
+239 MWISQVFW
-247 SDLNEKMVDESRKNI
+247 SDLSEKMVDESRKNI

-335 ENLAKVDFSWKI
+335 ENLAKVDFYWSI

>member
-1 MTYFWFQLW
+1 MSYFWFQLW

-33 SWVLILENIE
+33 SWVLILGNIE

-68 IEDIYELTLKSD
+68 IEDIYESI
-80 LEAVYEEILKYSE
+80 LETALNT
-93 KSEWKF
+93 EWKF
-99 KYSLNLFWS
+99 KYSLNLFWEKS
-108 KNLKLENIL
+108 LKLENIL
-117 KNTKKIFKSKNIS
+117 KKTKNLLKNKSIS

-141 LSSGQIIWNNIL
+141 LSSAQILGNSIL
-153 KKWFDFNLVDLWG
+153 KKWFDFNIINLWN
-166 IFYFWKTIQVQDIDS
+166 IFYFGKTLEVQDIDS

-202 CQIMINIWRKN
+202 CQMMINIWKESKDCESKN
-213 IFKNIENL
+213 V
-221 NIYDPFVGLAT
+221 YDPFVWLGT

-239 MGILWVFW
+239 MWIPKVFW
-247 SDLNEKMVDESRKNI
+247 SDLNEKMIEESKKNI

-268 NLLKNISFKIEK
+268 NNLKNISKKFEK
-280 LNAKFINESEI
+280 LNAKFINESSI
-291 LQKEKIDL
+291 LKENNIDL
-299 IVTEWYLW
+299 IVSEWYLW

-335 ENLAKVDFSWKI
+335 ENLVKVDFSWRI

-412 KKI
+412 KI

>member
-33 SWVLILENIE
+33 SWVLILGNIE

-68 IEDIYELTLKSD
+68 IEDIYESI
-80 LEAVYEEILKYSE
+80 LETALNT
-93 KSEWKF
+93 EWKF
-99 KYSLNLFWS
+99 KYSLNLFWEKS
-108 KNLKLENIL
+108 LKLENIL
-117 KNTKKIFKSKNIS
+117 KKTKNLLKNKSIS

-141 LSSGQIIWNNIL
+141 LSSAQILGNSIL
-153 KKWFDFNLVDLWG
+153 KKWFDFNIINLWN
-166 IFYFWKTIQVQDIDS
+166 IFYFGKTLEVQDIDS

-202 CQIMINIWRKN
+202 CQMMINIWKESKDCESKN
-213 IFKNIENL
+213 V
-221 NIYDPFVGLAT
+221 YDPFVWLGT

-239 MGILWVFW
+239 MWISQVFW
-247 SDLNEKMVDESRKNI
+247 SDLSEKMVDESRKNV

-268 NLLKNISFKIEK
+268 NWLKNISFKIEK

-291 LQKEKIDL
+291 LKKEKIDL

-335 ENLAKVDFSWKI
+335 ENLAKVDFSWRI

>member
-33 SWVLILENIE
+33 SWVLILGNIE

-68 IEDIYELTLKSD
+68 IEDIYESI
-80 LEAVYEEILKYSE
+80 LETALNT
-93 KSEWKF
+93 EWKF
-99 KYSLNLFWS
+99 KYSLNLFWEKS
-108 KNLKLENIL
+108 LKLENIL
-117 KNTKKIFKSKNIS
+117 KKTKNLLKNKSIS

-141 LSSGQIIWNNIL
+141 LSSAQILGNSIL
-153 KKWFDFNLVDLWG
+153 KKWFDFNIINLWN
-166 IFYFWKTIQVQDIDS
+166 IFYFGKTLEVQDIDA

-202 CQIMINIWRKN
+202 CQMMINIWKESKDCESKN
-213 IFKNIENL
+213 V
-221 NIYDPFVGLAT
+221 YDPFVWLGT

-239 MGILWVFW
+239 MWIPQVFW
-247 SDLNEKMVDESRKNI
+247 SDLSEKMVDESRKNI

>member
-10 REWKLSVAEIVN
+10 REWKLSVAELIN
-22 FFPES
+22 FFPKSE
-27 NIIFSG
+27 IIFCG
-33 SWVLILENIE
+33 SWVLILGNIE

-68 IEDIYELTLKSD
+68 IEDIYESI
-80 LEAVYEEILKYSE
+80 LETALNT
-93 KSEWKF
+93 EWKF
-99 KYSLNLFWS
+99 KYSLNLFWEKS
-108 KNLKLENIL
+108 LKLENIL
-117 KNTKKIFKSKNIS
+117 KKTKNLLKNKSIS

-141 LSSGQIIWNNIL
+141 LSSAQILGNSIL
-153 KKWFDFNLVDLWG
+153 RKWFDFNIINLWN
-166 IFYFWKTIQVQDIDS
+166 IFYFGKTLEVQDIDA

-202 CQIMINIWRKN
+202 CQMMINIWKESKDCESKN
-213 IFKNIENL
+213 V
-221 NIYDPFVGLAT
+221 YDPFVWLGT

-239 MGILWVFW
+239 MWIPQVFW
-247 SDLNEKMVDESRKNI
+247 SDLSEKMVDESRKNI

-268 NLLKNISFKIEK
+268 NWLKNISFKIEK